1 MSSFFKKLKNISVS
15 PLQQWRQSELGRK
28 QAKREG
34 IIGRLNEKGQA
45 AVDARNKARTDQFN
59 VETNYR
65 GGLIAAQRG
74 GLASTI
80 LNLGGA
86 AGDPNKPVASQLVGT
101 EAAGTAP
108 EMETFTKR
116 KMPKKKRDWAGEI
129 TPSALGG
136 YSNASAGRGSYNRN

>member
-1 MSSFFKKLKNISVS
+1 MSLLKKLKSLKVS
-15 PLQQWRQSELGRK
+15 GLQQWRQSELGRK

-34 IIGRLNEKGQA
+34 AVREANIAARA
-45 AVDARNKARTDQFN
+45 AVDVRNKALTDQFN
-59 VETNYR
+59 ADTAYR

-86 AGDPNKPVASQLVGT
+86 AGDPENPYASQVVGT

-108 EMETFTKR
+108 VLEEYNDQALPKR
-116 KMPKKKRDWAGEI
+116 KKDWAGEI
-129 TPSALGG
+129 TPGILGG
-136 YSNASAGRGSYNRN
+136 YSNRGSYNR